1 MDQLNLLLKNT
12 LNSRLLGEDYPDI
25 YIDYLNI
32 ACLLA
37 DVRNGVH
44 LDTIQN
50 DELIYNLKKELKLL
64 GYDFNTRYET
74 TIWNKDKITREQVL
88 YSWAFEGDII
98 NMNNPEYWANT
109 GILLGNH
116 LGYPTFT
123 TDPKKQGSWSLNLA
137 MNCNGITS
145 FPMSM
150 MGGSYDKSK
159 IDDLQSVELVKTFLY
174 TLVGHELYNPNGD
187 KVKLEWVEIDLN

>member
-98 NMNNPEYWANT
+98 NMNNPEYWENT

-123 TDPKKQGSWSLNLA
+123 TDPKKQGSWSLNLV

-150 MGGSYDKSK
+150 MGGCYDKSN